1 MSTSANQTSL
11 WALAAGESAVIAG
24 IAGIAS
30 IDGHAT
36 DAISQRLIDI
46 GFREGQNVMC
56 LLKPGF
62 GAPRVFAVGGATY
75 SLDRATAERINT
87 IEPAS

>member
-11 WALAAGESAVIAG
+11 WALAAGDSAV

-75 SLDRATAERINT
+75 SLDRATAERIKT